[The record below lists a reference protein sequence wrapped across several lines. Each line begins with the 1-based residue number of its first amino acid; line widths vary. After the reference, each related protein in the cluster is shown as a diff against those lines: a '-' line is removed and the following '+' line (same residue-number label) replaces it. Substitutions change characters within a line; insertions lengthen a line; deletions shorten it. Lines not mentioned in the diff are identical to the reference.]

1 MNNRKIEKKNRNHKL
16 PCYRK
21 RLEMKK
27 KNVFKHKSQKKNKK
41 QIADQDTQYPFEQ
54 QNVQEQF
61 RNYLDELLTIYKVF
75 LRSTIRLL
83 TR

>member
-1 MNNRKIEKKNRNHKL
+1 MLPKEVGNEKKM
-16 PCYRK
+16 YI
-21 RLEMKK
+21 
-27 KNVFKHKSQKKNKK
+27 KHKSQKKNKK

-75 LRSTIRLL
+75 LGSTIRLL